1 MTVLFVF
8 NSNKI
13 IGRGH
18 ESRCMNI
25 VNSLELMGCNI
36 HLATSSESRISID
49 NLSKFSSKLYFDFKD
64 ELFEFLKKH
73 PKKYKSIVID
83 NYDFTLD
90 DLIKASSSHSIYKFE
105 LTPNLKEDRIK
116 FINFNPSLEGKSD
129 FHCFGPKFFPFK
141 KEFLDI
147 KIKKIE
153 NKNSMLIFFG
163 GGDNS
168 YLISRYFEYFKFL
181 HQEGLELNIVVTGFY
196 SNLRKL
202 KKIMAFINFVLE
214 PNDIAKLIKE
224 NSFCFISGGTIV
236 YECIFLGKLPQVI
249 SIADNQVNQCV
260 SFDKI
265 GNVRYLGQHDEISSN
280 ELIIDFKRNSSIY
293 LQNTKNLSFA
303 NLNFKKNILA
313 KEIFNGFK

>member
-25 VNSLELMGCNI
+25 VNDLELMGCNI
-36 HLATSSESRISID
+36 HLATSSESRISTD
-49 NLSKFSSKLYFDFKD
+49 NLSKFSSILYFDFKD

-83 NYDFTLD
+83 NYDFILD

-105 LTPNLKEDRIK
+105 LTPDPKEDRIK
-116 FINFNPSLEGKSD
+116 FINFNPSFEGKSD

-147 KIKKIE
+147 KTKKVE

-181 HQEGLELNIVVTGFY
+181 HQEGLELNIVVTRFY
-196 SNLRKL
+196 SNLKKL
-202 KKIMAFINFVLE
+202 KKSMEFINFVKE
-214 PNDIAKLIKE
+214 PTDIAKLIKE

-236 YECIFLGKLPQVI
+236 YECIFLAKVPQVI

-260 SFDKI
+260 SFDEI
-265 GNVRYLGQHDEISSN
+265 GNIRYLGQHDEISSN
-280 ELIIDFKRNSSIY
+280 ELIIDFKLNSSIY
-293 LQNTKNLSFA
+293 LQNTKNSSFK

-313 KEIFNGFK
+313 KEILNGFK

>member
-1 MTVLFVF
+1 MKVLFVF

-25 VNSLELMGCNI
+25 VNDLKLMGSNV
-36 HLATSSESRISID
+36 HLATSTDSKISKD
-49 NLSKFSSKLYFDFKD
+49 NLSKFSSKFYFDFKD
-64 ELFEFLKKH
+64 QLFKFLKKH

-90 DLIKASSSHSIYKFE
+90 DLTKVSSSNSIYKFE
-105 LTPNLKEDRIK
+105 LTPDPKEDRIK
-116 FINFNPSLEGKSD
+116 FINFNPSFEGKSD

-153 NKNSMLIFFG
+153 KKNNILIFFG
-163 GGDNS
+163 GGDHS

-181 HQEGLELNIVVTGFY
+181 HQEGLELNLVVTRFY
-196 SNLRKL
+196 SNLTKL
-202 KKIMAFINFVLE
+202 KKSMQFINFVKE
-214 PNDIAKLIKE
+214 PTDIAKLIKE

-236 YECIFLGKLPQVI
+236 YECIFLEKLPQVI
-249 SIADNQVNQCV
+249 SVADNQVNQCI
-260 SFDKI
+260 SFNEI
-265 GNVRYLGQHDEISSN
+265 GNVRYLGQHDEISSD
-280 ELIIDFKRNSSIY
+280 ELIIDFKKNSLIY
-293 LQNTKNLSFA
+293 LQKTKNSSFK
-303 NLNFKKNILA
+303 NLKKNILA
-313 KEIFNGFK
+313 KEILNGFK